1 MLIKRHIYDCCE
13 VIVNPIGEQHIN
25 ISSGDL
31 VTSTDGMNFRGR
43 SIKQY
48 VNIIDL
54 VIKPLIAKNNEFI
67 LIDPSLSFLIG
78 YFFSKERIK

>member
-1 MLIKRHIYDCCE
+1 
-13 VIVNPIGEQHIN
+13 
-25 ISSGDL
+25 
-31 VTSTDGMNFRGR
+31 
-43 SIKQY
+43 Y